1 MVVLSFAKDGTIIPI
16 MPYRRTDKVEA
27 RLASDRER
35 ILATARRL
43 VTEGGFREAQIA
55 AVAAMAEVGVGTIYR
70 HFPSKA
76 DLFAEVVSAVS
87 RREVG
92 IVDHIAESGGRA
104 PQRLADALRTFA
116 TRALRSGRLANAL
129 IAEPA
134 EPAVDE
140 ARLRYRRDLGR
151 SIAGILEDGVQAG
164 ELPRQDVEASAA
176 CVVGALLEGLVGPLA
191 PSGRIGRDGPRQVD
205 AIVAFCVRAVSGTTA

>member
-1 MVVLSFAKDGTIIPI
+1 

-27 RLASDRER
+27 RLAGDRER
-35 ILATARRL
+35 ILRTARQL

-55 AVAAMAEVGVGTIYR
+55 AVAAMAEIGIGTIYR

-87 RREVG
+87 RREIEV
-92 IVDHIAESGGRA
+92 VRRIAESGGPA
-104 PQRLADALRTFA
+104 SQRLADALRAFA
-116 TRALRSGRLANAL
+116 TRALRNPGLANAM
-129 IAEPA
+129 IVEPA

-140 ARLRYRRDLGR
+140 VRLRYRLALGR
-151 SIAGILEDGVQAG
+151 ALAGIQADGVDAG
-164 ELPRQDVEASAA
+164 ERPGQAVDAAAA

-191 PSGRIGRDGPRQVD
+191 PAARGGDGSRLVD
-205 AIVAFCVRAVSGTTA
+205 AIVTFCLRAVSAP

>member
-1 MVVLSFAKDGTIIPI
+1 

-27 RLASDRER
+27 RLAGDRER
-35 ILATARRL
+35 ILRTARQL

-55 AVAAMAEVGVGTIYR
+55 AVAAMAEVGIGTIYR

-87 RREVG
+87 RREIEV
-92 IVDHIAESGGRA
+92 VHRIAEAGGPA
-104 PQRLADALRTFA
+104 SQRLADALRAFA
-116 TRALRSGRLANAL
+116 TRALRNPGLANAM
-129 IAEPA
+129 IVEPA

-140 ARLRYRRDLGR
+140 VRLRYRLALGR
-151 SIAGILEDGVQAG
+151 ALAGILADGVDAG
-164 ELPRQDVEASAA
+164 ELPGQDVDAAAA

-191 PSGRIGRDGPRQVD
+191 PAARGGDGSRLVD
-205 AIVAFCVRAVSGTTA
+205 AIVTFCLRAVSAP

>member
-1 MVVLSFAKDGTIIPI
+1 

-35 ILATARRL
+35 ILGTARQL
-43 VTEGGFREAQIA
+43 VAEGGFREAQIA

-92 IVDHIAESGGRA
+92 IVDGIAESGGPA
-104 PQRLADALRTFA
+104 TPRLADALRTFA

-134 EPAVDE
+134 EPAADE
-140 ARLRYRRDLGR
+140 ARLRYRRDLSR
-151 SIAGILEDGVQAG
+151 SIAGILDYGIQAG
-164 ELPRQDVEASAA
+164 EFPRQDVDASAA

-191 PSGRIGRDGPRQVD
+191 PSGQIGRDGPRLVD
-205 AIVAFCVRAVSGTTA
+205 AIVAFCLRAVSGSPA

>member
-1 MVVLSFAKDGTIIPI
+1 
-16 MPYRRTDKVEA
+16 MPYRRTNRVEA

-35 ILATARRL
+35 ILVTARQL
-43 VTEGGFREAQIA
+43 VAEGGFREAQIA

-92 IVDHIAESGGRA
+92 IVDRIAEAGGPA
-104 PQRLADALRTFA
+104 TPRLADALRTFA
-116 TRALRSGRLANAL
+116 TRALRSGRLANTL

-151 SIAGILEDGVQAG
+151 SIAGILDSGIQAG
-164 ELPRQDVEASAA
+164 EFPRQDVEASAA
-176 CVVGALLEGLVGPLA
+176 CLVGALLEGLVGPLA
-191 PSGRIGRDGPRQVD
+191 PSGQTGRDDPRLVD
-205 AIVAFCVRAVSGTTA
+205 AIVAFCLRAVSGSPA

>member
-1 MVVLSFAKDGTIIPI
+1 VVLSFTKDGTSIPI

-27 RLASDRER
+27 RLASDREH

-92 IVDHIAESGGRA
+92 IVDHIAESGGPA
-104 PQRLADALRTFA
+104 PRRLADALRTFA
-116 TRALRSGRLANAL
+116 SRALRSGRLANAL

-191 PSGRIGRDGPRQVD
+191 PSGQIGRDGPQQVD
-205 AIVAFCVRAVSGTTA
+205 AIVAFCVRAVSGAAA

>member
-1 MVVLSFAKDGTIIPI
+1 VVPSFLKDRTRIPI
-16 MPYRRTDKVEA
+16 MPYRRTDKIEA
-27 RLASDRER
+27 RLATDRER
-35 ILATARRL
+35 ILTSARRL

-55 AVAAMAEVGVGTIYR
+55 AVAAMADVGVGTIYR

-76 DLFAEVVSAVS
+76 DLFAEVVSGVS

-92 IVDHIAESGGRA
+92 IVDHIAASGGPA
-104 PQRLADALRTFA
+104 TQRLADALRTFA
-116 TRALRSGRLANAL
+116 SRALRSGRLANAL

-140 ARLRYRRDLGR
+140 ARLRYRRDLGH

-191 PSGRIGRDGPRQVD
+191 PTGQIGRDGPHRVD
-205 AIVAFCVRAVSGTTA
+205 AIVTFCVRAVSGAPG